1 MENNMFLKKNN
12 NRNNNIRFDNNNKF
26 KNKKNQQKELVIVP
40 EDFPEISK
48 SNKDTK
54 NQDESSVWKETIL
67 KEKEK
72 EKEKEIININNPK
85 YWRENIWI
93 GPILM
98 KAEKNSKEW
107 CDYIEKAQKG
117 HASSIIFP
125 HKKVQYSRDNK
136 NWYDS
141 LDETFPLEQLEKMNN
156 QKEQEYIE
164 DLNIRMNRAITNSYN
179 KRKEESIRYYEETG
193 DLDDFALAEIERE
206 EYEKY
211 AAKFELDDNDDE
223 NEINEIIDNENIEDD
238 Y

>member
-1 MENNMFLKKNN
+1 MENSFLKKNQRSNKGRYSN
-12 NRNNNIRFDNNNKF
+12 NKLFDN
-26 KNKKNQQKELVIVP
+26 KKKKELVIVP
-40 EDFPEISK
+40 EDFPTISESK
-48 SNKDTK
+48 KDTK
-54 NQDESSVWKETIL
+54 KQDETTEWKEAIL

-72 EKEKEIININNPK
+72 EKEKENINMNDPK
-85 YWRENIWI
+85 YWRGNIWI

-107 CDYIEKAQKG
+107 YDYIEKAEKG

-141 LDETFPLEQLEKMNN
+141 LDETFTLEQLEKMNN

-164 DLNIRMNRAITNSYN
+164 DLNIKMNRAIMNSYN
-179 KRKEESIRYYEETG
+179 KRKEDSIRYYEETG
-193 DLDDFALAEIERE
+193 DLDDFAVAKLESE

-211 AAKFELDDNDDE
+211 AAQFELDDDDE
-223 NEINEIIDNENIEDD
+223 NEINEIIENENIDDD